1 VSASLRVEVDARPF
15 HRVPADVLLV
25 PFFVSDPPARG
36 PFSWVDWRLC
46 GLLSQKLRSDQIDL
60 SNAALLAPSSGRT
73 RVNWVLALGL
83 GDRAAFGEDVLLAA
97 SETWVERVAALQAG
111 AVALTL
117 PPGGLS
123 PERASQV
130 MLRGLLRG
138 LAAQPWTLCLRLLLP
153 PENIRETWKALDSD
167 LLEVQRNGV
176 AVELADPADPES
188 KPDGASPVS
197 YPVRERAAAA
207 RAASARAGGNADASV
222 GGNAGAG
229 GVAGGV
235 AAGASGG
242 AGVSASGAGARASGV
257 AGAGASGASAGGASA
272 SGTTGA
278 GASASGASAGGAGA
292 SGASAGGT
300 AGVGGNA
307 GAGGVAGGGG
317 AAGRRS

>member
-167 LLEVQRNGV
+167 LLEVERNGV

-207 RAASARAGGNADASV
+207 RAASARGNTDGGSAGA
-222 GGNAGAG
+222 AGAG
-229 GVAGGV
+229 GDVGGV
-235 AAGASGG
+235 AAGAS
-242 AGVSASGAGARASGV
+242 ASGAGAGGARAS
-257 AGAGASGASAGGASA
+257 GASGAGAGGARASGA

-292 SGASAGGT
+292 SGASADGT

>member
-97 SETWVERVAALQAG
+97 SETWVERVAALQAS

-117 PPGGLS
+117 PPGKLP

-153 PENIRETWKALDSD
+153 PENVRETWKALDSD
-167 LLEVQRNGV
+167 LLEVGRNGV

-207 RAASARAGGNADASV
+207 ARA
-222 GGNAGAG
+222 
-229 GVAGGV
+229 
-235 AAGASGG
+235 
-242 AGVSASGAGARASGV
+242 
-257 AGAGASGASAGGASA
+257 
-272 SGTTGA
+272 
-278 GASASGASAGGAGA
+278 ASASGAAGAGGAVGA
-292 SGASAGGT
+292 SRNAGTGADAGAGAGGNASAD
-300 AGVGGNA
+300 AGAGAGGNA
-307 GAGGVAGGGG
+307 GG
-317 AAGRRS
+317 AAGAGGSRS

>member
-1 VSASLRVEVDARPF
+1 MSASLRVEVDARPF

-83 GDRAAFGEDVLLAA
+83 GDRAAFGEDVLLEA

-117 PPGGLS
+117 PPGKLP

-153 PENIRETWKALDSD
+153 PENVRETWKALDHD
-167 LLEVQRNGV
+167 LLEVDRNGV

-207 RAASARAGGNADASV
+207 ARAAGGAVGAGGAASA

-229 GVAGGV
+229 ENVGAGGS
-235 AAGASGG
+235 AGAGANASGG
-242 AGVSASGAGARASGV
+242 AG
-257 AGAGASGASAGGASA
+257 
-272 SGTTGA
+272 
-278 GASASGASAGGAGA
+278 
-292 SGASAGGT
+292 
-300 AGVGGNA
+300 
-307 GAGGVAGGGG
+307 
-317 AAGRRS
+317 GRRS

>member
-167 LLEVQRNGV
+167 LLEVERNGV

-207 RAASARAGGNADASV
+207 RAASARGNTDGGSAG
-222 GGNAGAG
+222 
-229 GVAGGV
+229 AGGV
-235 AAGASGG
+235 AAGASG
-242 AGVSASGAGARASGV
+242 
-257 AGAGASGASAGGASA
+257 
-272 SGTTGA
+272 
-278 GASASGASAGGAGA
+278 
-292 SGASAGGT
+292 GASAGGT

>member
-1 VSASLRVEVDARPF
+1 MSASLRVEVDARPF

-83 GDRAAFGEDVLLAA
+83 GDRAAFGEEVLLAA

-117 PPGGLS
+117 PPGKLS

-153 PENIRETWKALDSD
+153 PENVRETWKALDHD
-167 LLEVQRNGV
+167 LLEVDRNGV

-207 RAASARAGGNADASV
+207 AR
-222 GGNAGAG
+222 
-229 GVAGGV
+229 
-235 AAGASGG
+235 AAGAS
-242 AGVSASGAGARASGV
+242 AD
-257 AGAGASGASAGGASA
+257 
-272 SGTTGA
+272 
-278 GASASGASAGGAGA
+278 
-292 SGASAGGT
+292 
-300 AGVGGNA
+300 
-307 GAGGVAGGGG
+307 
-317 AAGRRS
+317 GRRS

>member
-97 SETWVERVAALQAG
+97 SETWVERVAALQAS

-117 PPGGLS
+117 PPGKLP

-153 PENIRETWKALDSD
+153 PENVRETWKALDSD
-167 LLEVQRNGV
+167 LLEVGRNGV

-207 RAASARAGGNADASV
+207 ARA
-222 GGNAGAG
+222 
-229 GVAGGV
+229 
-235 AAGASGG
+235 
-242 AGVSASGAGARASGV
+242 
-257 AGAGASGASAGGASA
+257 
-272 SGTTGA
+272 
-278 GASASGASAGGAGA
+278 ASAGGAGA
-292 SGASAGGT
+292 GGAAGASRNAGTGADASAG
-300 AGVGGNA
+300 AGGNASADAGAGAGGNA
-307 GAGGVAGGGG
+307 GG
-317 AAGRRS
+317 AAGAGGSRS